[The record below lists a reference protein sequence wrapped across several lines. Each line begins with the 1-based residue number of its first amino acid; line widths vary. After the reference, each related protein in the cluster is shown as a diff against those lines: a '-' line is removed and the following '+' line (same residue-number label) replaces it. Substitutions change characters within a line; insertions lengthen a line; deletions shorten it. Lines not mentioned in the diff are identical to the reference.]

1 MVISITA
8 AKPNAPT
15 HTEVPLFRMLSN
27 PVHVDQ
33 IEKQQRVKTPQD
45 DKNSPNGY
53 GKFSYVDL
61 NDFHNAQVVCFT
73 GNLKFIQA

>member
-1 MVISITA
+1 MIFFICDLIA
-8 AKPNAPT
+8 AKPSAPT

-45 DKNSPNGY
+45 GKNSPNGY
-53 GKFSYVDL
+53 QNAGKFLFLDR
-61 NDFHNAQVVCFT
+61 
-73 GNLKFIQA
+73 NLSTSLQ